1 MVTSSRVYGGVQA
14 PDRQAER
21 RNRLLEAG
29 LDLLTSGPAPNVT
42 VRGVCKH
49 AGVVARYFYE
59 NFTDLDELTAQ
70 VYDGVIGEVAT
81 STQKAVDAAPL
92 RKKTEAG
99 IANIVHV
106 IAADPRIGHLLFG
119 SNPANSVIAQRRSA
133 AEQLF
138 AALSGQHLNKTYQ
151 FPNDESMR
159 AAAYFAVGGVGQTLA
174 AWVTGQ
180 LKLSADELVVALT
193 RLLDPVRR

>member
-1 MVTSSRVYGGVQA
+1 MKA

-42 VRGVCKH
+42 VRGVCKQ

-70 VYDGVIGEVAT
+70 VYDGVIGNVAI

-92 RKKTEAG
+92 REKISAG
-99 IANIVHV
+99 IANIVHA

-119 SNPANSVIAQRRSA
+119 SNPANSVIAQRRNA

-138 AALSGQHLNKTYQ
+138 ATLSGQHLNKTYQ
-151 FPNDESMR
+151 LPNDESMR
-159 AAAYFAVGGVGQTLA
+159 ATAYFAVGGVGQTLA
-174 AWVTGQ
+174 AWVCGQ
-180 LKLSADELVVALT
+180 LDLTAEELIVILT
-193 RLLDPVRR
+193 RLLDPIRR

>member
-1 MVTSSRVYGGVQA
+1 MSSSRVYGGVQA
-14 PDRQAER
+14 LDRQAER

-29 LDLLTSGPAPNVT
+29 LDLLTAGPAPNLT

-70 VYDGVIGEVAT
+70 VYDGVIGKVAI
-81 STQKAVDAAPL
+81 STQKAVDAAP
-92 RKKTEAG
+92 RREKTAAG
-99 IANIVHV
+99 ISNIVHS
-106 IAADPRIGHLLFG
+106 IAEDPRIGLLLFG

-138 AALSGQHLNKTYQ
+138 ATLSGQHLNKTYHLA
-151 FPNDESMR
+151 NDESMR

-174 AWVTGQ
+174 AWVSGQ
-180 LKLSADELVVALT
+180 LKLGIDELVEVLT
-193 RLLDPVRR
+193 RLLEPTTR